1 MPPGEQITFEPA
13 FALVLAEHRIQH
25 ATIAREKFVVW
36 QRRGVPL
43 ALGHLK
49 KRFEAVGESFV
60 RAEDAKVP
68 LLTVQFRHIAQEWTE
83 HMHIANAARPKE
95 RKRDIAKPLR
105 TPPSEK
111 LYLAACGNSTGRP
124 IGDFLMLTMTRYE
137 DQSLWHGNVLRVL
150 SSVVDCTFNPGYVER
165 PSRWVLGGQYNSGFP
180 ASRCHISSRIFWRAL
195 FAIAPYP

>member
-83 HMHIANAARPKE
+83 HMHIANAARPS
-95 RKRDIAKPLR
+95 R
-105 TPPSEK
+105 
-111 LYLAACGNSTGRP
+111 
-124 IGDFLMLTMTRYE
+124 
-137 DQSLWHGNVLRVL
+137 GNVFRIDRKSTRLN
-150 SSVVDCTFNPGYVER
+150 SSH
-165 PSRWVLGGQYNSGFP
+165 
-180 ASRCHISSRIFWRAL
+180 RCISYAVFC
-195 FAIAPYP
+195 

>member
-13 FALVLAEHRIQH
+13 FALMLAEHRIQH

-49 KRFEAVGESFV
+49 KSFEAVGESFV

-83 HMHIANAARPKE
+83 HMHIANAARPS
-95 RKRDIAKPLR
+95 R
-105 TPPSEK
+105 
-111 LYLAACGNSTGRP
+111 
-124 IGDFLMLTMTRYE
+124 
-137 DQSLWHGNVLRVL
+137 GNV
-150 SSVVDCTFNPGYVER
+150 F
-165 PSRWVLGGQYNSGFP
+165 
-180 ASRCHISSRIFWRAL
+180 RIAAVIRHLQVAKQKCPRWRADSRPCDARPWARVRL
-195 FAIAPYP
+195 VPVSIGPTHQRVPAADNSLTSLPTVLDVRDAWSGRKAALDARERCLPLANHQPLSARSNPSVN